1 MKKIF
6 QNLIILATVFLISV
20 QAAPAQKRDTTT
32 LSSSTKGY
40 DFYMQRHKT
49 FNTIGWALLAPGAV
63 MSVVGVISLSKS
75 NFFSTTDNAGPFLG
89 ALGSVMMLGSI
100 PCFIISGNNAR
111 KAALELKT
119 SNIPGPGGFNYAAIS
134 LKISFR

>member
-6 QNLIILATVFLISV
+6 QNLIILATVFLVSV
-20 QAAPAQKRDTTT
+20 QVAPAQKRDTTT

-49 FNTIGWALLAPGAV
+49 FNTIGWVLLAPGAV
-63 MSVVGVISLSKS
+63 MAVAGVATTSSN
-75 NFFSTTDNAGPFLG
+75 NFFSTASSTGLFLG
-89 ALGSVMMLGSI
+89 GLGSVMMLGSI